1 MRCGIYHLIF
11 FFQAEDGIRDDLVTG
26 VQTCALPI
34 YDKLHQ
40 RAETP
45 NGRRPEKVQ
54 SRHRRLEPLAE
65 PRISLEATY
74 GLCQL
79 RGKEIVLGNVHSI
92 ARSQKNMVDGSLASV
107 I

>member
-1 MRCGIYHLIF
+1 MR
-11 FFQAEDGIRDDLVTG
+11 AD
-26 VQTCALPI
+26 
-34 YDKLHQ
+34 DKLHQ

-54 SRHRRLEPLAE
+54 SRHRRFEPLAE

-79 RGKEIVLGNVHSI
+79 RGKEIVFGNVHSI
-92 ARSQKNMVDGSLASV
+92 SRSQKNMVDGSLACV